1 MVKKLLK
8 FLTGRVVITGAL
20 ILVQAAWLLLLLFQL
35 LEDYAW
41 LGMAFTALSIVM
53 ALYVINKDD
62 NPAYKIAWL
71 LFITLLPLMGGPMYL
86 LFGNKRPARRLRA
99 ALEREYKR
107 TRPLLDQHP
116 GPMEVLEASSP
127 RKAGTAR
134 YIAGQGRGPLW
145 QDTQVDY
152 YALGDQMFPAMLA
165 DLEQARHFIF
175 LEYFIIGE
183 GEMWGKIL
191 EILKVKAREGVD
203 VRLLYDDV
211 GSVSLLPVEFPRQ
224 MEALGIHCIAFNRF
238 VPWMSLVMNNRDHRK
253 ILVVDGYVGY
263 TGGINLA
270 DEYINRVVKYG
281 HWKDTALRLEGEA
294 VWNLTVMF
302 LEMWNALRFTDG
314 DFAPFRPHVHH
325 PQPFLGQGWVQPFGD
340 TPLDD
345 EPLAENIYIEV
356 LNQAQRYV
364 YIYTPYLLIDSEMQ
378 IALCLAAHRGVDVKL
393 FTPGIPDKKLV
404 YQLTR
409 SYYPPLLRA
418 GVEIYEYAPGF
429 LHGKSFVSDD
439 QMAVVGTVNLDY
451 RSLYLHF
458 ECGAV
463 LYDCPCIRSIRQD
476 ALDLLSRCR
485 RVTLDDCRHGLA
497 GGLLNAV
504 LRLFS
509 PLL

>member
-1 MVKKLLK
+1 
-8 FLTGRVVITGAL
+8 
-20 ILVQAAWLLLLLFQL
+20 
-35 LEDYAW
+35 
-41 LGMAFTALSIVM
+41 
-53 ALYVINKDD
+53 
-62 NPAYKIAWL
+62 
-71 LFITLLPLMGGPMYL
+71 
-86 LFGNKRPARRLRA
+86 
-99 ALEREYKR
+99 
-107 TRPLLDQHP
+107 
-116 GPMEVLEASSP
+116 MEALEASSP
-127 RKAGTAR
+127 RRAGTAR

-152 YALGDQMFPAMLA
+152 YALGDHMFPAMLA

-314 DFAPFRPHVHH
+314 DFAPFRPQVHH

-418 GVEIYEYAPGF
+418 GVEIYEYTPGF

-476 ALDLLSRCR
+476 ALDLLSLCR

>member
-8 FLTGRVVITGAL
+8 FLTGRIAVTGAL
-20 ILVQAAWLLLLLFQL
+20 ILIQAAWLVLLLFHL

-41 LGMAFTALSIVM
+41 LGVVFTALSILM

-71 LFITLLPLMGGPMYL
+71 LCITLLPLMGGPLYL
-86 LFGNKRPARRLRA
+86 LFGNKRPARRLRSV
-99 ALEREYKR
+99 LEREYER
-107 TRPLLDQHP
+107 TRPLLVQHP
-116 GPMEVLEASSP
+116 GPLEALKAWSP
-127 RKAGTAR
+127 RAAGTAQ

-145 QDTQVDY
+145 QDTQADY
-152 YALGDQMFPAMLA
+152 FSLGDQMFPAMLA
-165 DLEQARHFIF
+165 DLERAQRFIF
-175 LEYFIIGE
+175 LEYFIIDE

-191 EILKVKAREGVD
+191 EILKAKAREGVE

-224 MEALGIHCIAFNRF
+224 MEELGIHCMAFNRF
-238 VPWMSLVMNNRDHRK
+238 VPWMALVMNNRDHRK

-281 HWKDTALRLEGEA
+281 HWKDSGLRLEGEG
-294 VWNLTVMF
+294 VWNLTVLF
-302 LEMWNALRFTDG
+302 LEMWNALRFTDQ
-314 DFAPFRPHVHH
+314 DFAAFRPCVHH
-325 PQPFLGQGWVQPFGD
+325 PSPFSGQGWVQPFGD
-340 TPLDD
+340 SPLDD

-378 IALCLAAHRGVDVKL
+378 AALCLAVHRGVDVKL

-418 GVEIYEYAPGF
+418 GVEIYEYTPGF
-429 LHGKSFVSDD
+429 LHAKSFVSDD
-439 QMAVVGTVNLDY
+439 KLAVVGTVNLDY

-458 ECGAV
+458 ECGAC
-463 LYDCPCIRSIRQD
+463 LYDCPCIGQIRQD
-476 ALDLLSRCR
+476 VMDLIPLCHKVS
-485 RVTLDDCRHGLA
+485 LDDCRHGLV
-497 GGLLNAV
+497 GGLINAV
-504 LRLFS
+504 LRLFA
-509 PLL
+509 PLM

>member
-1 MVKKLLK
+1 
-8 FLTGRVVITGAL
+8 
-20 ILVQAAWLLLLLFQL
+20 
-35 LEDYAW
+35 
-41 LGMAFTALSIVM
+41 
-53 ALYVINKDD
+53 
-62 NPAYKIAWL
+62 
-71 LFITLLPLMGGPMYL
+71 
-86 LFGNKRPARRLRA
+86 
-99 ALEREYKR
+99 
-107 TRPLLDQHP
+107 
-116 GPMEVLEASSP
+116 
-127 RKAGTAR
+127 
-134 YIAGQGRGPLW
+134 
-145 QDTQVDY
+145 
-152 YALGDQMFPAMLA
+152 
-165 DLEQARHFIF
+165 
-175 LEYFIIGE
+175 
-183 GEMWGKIL
+183 MWAI
-191 EILKVKAREGVD
+191 
-203 VRLLYDDV
+203 
-211 GSVSLLPVEFPRQ
+211 P
-224 MEALGIHCIAFNRF
+224 
-238 VPWMSLVMNNRDHRK
+238 
-253 ILVVDGYVGY
+253 
-263 TGGINLA
+263 GGINLA

-281 HWKDTALRLEGEA
+281 HWKDTALRLEGAA

-418 GVEIYEYAPGF
+418 GVEIYEYTPGF

-476 ALDLLSRCR
+476 ALDLLSLCR